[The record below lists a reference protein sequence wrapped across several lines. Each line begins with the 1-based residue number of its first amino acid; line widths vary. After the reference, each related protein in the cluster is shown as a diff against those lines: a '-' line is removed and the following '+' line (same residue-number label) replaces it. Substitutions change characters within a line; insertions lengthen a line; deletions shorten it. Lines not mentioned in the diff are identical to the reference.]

1 MAVTQRALKVW
12 REDQQMTHMKDCQK
26 HRLIVKPSVNTNQ
39 GDKRWRNPGPF
50 LREATGLGTSWANSW
65 ASEALESI
73 SQDWVLSLS
82 INCNPNPKGLF
93 LEASLGKEHQ
103 TLRAEAC
110 HLRYRQW
117 CPHLFGTHVAHHLL
131 GTLFT
136 GQRNKSLNSG
146 LSLNSYMKQQWKYKM
161 KNFLGKFSFTLFPTA
176 IG

>member
-12 REDQQMTHMKDCQK
+12 REDQRMTHMKDCQK
-26 HRLIVKPSVNTNQ
+26 HRLIVKPSVNASKVTS
-39 GDKRWRNPGPF
+39 DDANPGPF

-65 ASEALESI
+65 ASEALEST

-110 HLRYRQW
+110 PLRHRQR
-117 CPHLFGTHVAHHLL
+117 CPHLFGTHVAHRLL
-131 GTLFT
+131 GTLLT
-136 GQRNKSLNSG
+136 GQRNKSLNPG
-146 LSLNSYMKQQWKYKM
+146 RSLNSYMKKQWKYKM
-161 KNFLGKFSFTLFPTA
+161 KNFLRKFSFTLFPTA